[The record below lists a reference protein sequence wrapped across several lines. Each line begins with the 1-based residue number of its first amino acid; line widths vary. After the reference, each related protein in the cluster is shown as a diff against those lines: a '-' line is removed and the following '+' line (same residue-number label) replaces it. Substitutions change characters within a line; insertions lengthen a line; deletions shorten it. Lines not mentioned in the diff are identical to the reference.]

1 MRNSFWRLGRKLGGL
16 AVEADMLRIGTR
28 LAKAAARHRTTLL
41 LSLVCMAGYSLF
53 TAAPAWYMKDVV
65 DTLEHGEVPA
75 LGRFALVGGGI
86 VLIFALRGVFFYF
99 QNYLMGKVSERIVTD
114 LRSQLFAHLQKLSFS
129 FFAAQPTG
137 DLVSRF
143 TSDLINLQNALRVG
157 VTGPIRDIPLIFVL
171 LGMLVYRSWELSLGT
186 LIILPVALAL
196 VSRFARRTKTLTTQ
210 RTASFGEMTSLLL
223 ETINGI
229 RVVKAFGMEA
239 YEQKRFDAANEELN
253 RKNVKT
259 LRISSYST
267 PILETIGAIGGACI
281 FLLGGYLIIHHHIG
295 VGDFASYL
303 FLFFTLNEPIKKLNG
318 FNLRIQEGIASATR
332 VYAILDVAPEIADKP
347 GATHLEPI
355 RERLTIEVERFVY
368 DGNEEPAL
376 QDVRMEIEA
385 GEIVALVG
393 TSGSGKT
400 TLVNL
405 IPRFFDLKEGRI
417 LIDGRNIQ
425 DATLSSLRAQ
435 IAVVTQD
442 VFLFNDTVASNIAYG
457 NINCPREQIVQA
469 AQAANAH
476 DFILAL
482 PGGYD
487 SVIGE
492 RGMQLSG
499 GQRQRLS
506 IARALIKNAPIL
518 ILDEATSA
526 LDSESEQEVQIA
538 IEHLLRNRTTIV
550 IAHRLSTIRKAHRI
564 YVLERS
570 RIVEQGRHED
580 LLRKGGLYR
589 KLYEMQFREEPAAP
603 GSARLNWRRW
613 LGMEPAADPEKP
625 SRVS

>member
-1 MRNSFWRLGRKLGGL
+1 
-16 AVEADMLRIGTR
+16 
-28 LAKAAARHRTTLL
+28 
-41 LSLVCMAGYSLF
+41 
-53 TAAPAWYMKDVV
+53 
-65 DTLEHGEVPA
+65 
-75 LGRFALVGGGI
+75 
-86 VLIFALRGVFFYF
+86 
-99 QNYLMGKVSERIVTD
+99 
-114 LRSQLFAHLQKLSFS
+114 
-129 FFAAQPTG
+129 
-137 DLVSRF
+137 
-143 TSDLINLQNALRVG
+143 
-157 VTGPIRDIPLIFVL
+157 
-171 LGMLVYRSWELSLGT
+171 
-186 LIILPVALAL
+186 
-196 VSRFARRTKTLTTQ
+196 
-210 RTASFGEMTSLLL
+210 MTSLLL